1 MSLGEEDQ
9 QTLSFT
15 FASRKLE
22 GGEGRCLGVVRP
34 DGVVSA
40 VWPPFPTRKTL
51 HQQEKVL
58 QPDCS

>member
-1 MSLGEEDQ
+1 M
-9 QTLSFT
+9 SFT
-15 FASRKLE
+15 FASQKLE
-22 GGEGRCLGVVRP
+22 GGEGGCLGVVRP

-40 VWPPFPTRKTL
+40 MWPPFPTRKTL